1 MLLFVVAVPALL
13 AALRASAAPQ
23 FVDPGFDSSTAP
35 FLAAQEAEFQ
45 AEQAAQGNG
54 PKARQLSDESAA
66 AEAAAEATAEVAEAA
81 AAAEANNQL
90 NQAAAAAAVAKSEQD
105 QAAAAIG
112 RSYSSLV
119 DLD

>member
-1 MLLFVVAVPALL
+1 MVNYFK
-13 AALRASAAPQ
+13 

-66 AEAAAEATAEVAEAA
+66 AEAAAEATAEAEEAA
-81 AAAEANNQL
+81 AANNQI
-90 NQAAAAAAVAKSEQD
+90 NQAAEAGAVAKSEQD

-119 DLD
+119 DLGTHDSNHSHDSI